1 METAIRRSSNSS
13 SSPSTMQQV
22 IIVQIQWVQT
32 LYDEETRS
40 LIKKAS
46 CRFLKLTLGHLSE
59 QGRFSLLFHHMLL
72 VVCYRL
78 NFVLFRWY

>member
-32 LYDEETRS
+32 LYDEETGS
-40 LIKKAS
+40 WI
-46 CRFLKLTLGHLSE
+46 
-59 QGRFSLLFHHMLL
+59 
-72 VVCYRL
+72 
-78 NFVLFRWY
+78 